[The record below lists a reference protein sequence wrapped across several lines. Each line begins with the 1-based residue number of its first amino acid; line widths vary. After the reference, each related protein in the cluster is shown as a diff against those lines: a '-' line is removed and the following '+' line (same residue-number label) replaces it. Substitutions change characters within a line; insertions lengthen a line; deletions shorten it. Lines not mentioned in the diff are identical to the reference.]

1 MRIVLVNGITFVM
14 WADRLIVYKGICF
27 GTIIRIPPHPML
39 VLITLIKRSKTCKP
53 SHPFF

>member
-14 WADRLIVYKGICF
+14 WADRLIVYKDICF
-27 GTIIRIPPHPML
+27 GTIIRIPPHTML

-53 SHPFF
+53 SHSFL